1 MTLHLAPHAAA
12 TAVLTLSAAAPAAQ
26 AAHHAAHHGALHF
39 FAHLGLVGLF
49 LVAIVNSTF
58 VPLPIPGIAD
68 ILVIIYAAAH
78 TNPILLVAIAT
89 LGSAIGGF
97 VSHAAGAAGGMAF
110 LKKHVSERTLGRIT
124 SWMERHPII
133 SVALPAILPPPMPL
147 WPFILAAGAVHM
159 SRKEFMWS
167 FTISR
172 FLRHVIAVWLGIRYG
187 HDVLR
192 MWAHFNDRWA
202 NTILIAV
209 WVIIGLSLAF
219 AVYKLYTASREFRSK
234 PETTPTH

>member
-1 MTLHLAPHAAA
+1 MSPFLSPHTAAA
-12 TAVLTLSAAAPAAQ
+12 AILALPAAAPAAQ

-39 FAHLGLVGLF
+39 FSRLGLIGLF
-49 LVAIVNSTF
+49 LVSIVNSTF

-78 TNPILLVAIAT
+78 TNPILLVVIAT

-110 LKKHVSERTLGRIT
+110 LQKHISQRTIGRIT
-124 SWMERHPII
+124 AWMERHPII
-133 SVALPAILPPPMPL
+133 AVALPAILPPPMPL

-172 FLRHVIAVWLGIRYG
+172 FLRHIIAAWLGVRYG

-192 MWAHFNDRWA
+192 IWAHFNDRWA

-209 WVIIGLSLAF
+209 WTIILLSLAF
-219 AVYKLYTASREFRSK
+219 ALWKLYRTSREFRPKSH
-234 PETTPTH
+234 PSTPH

>member
-1 MTLHLAPHAAA
+1 
-12 TAVLTLSAAAPAAQ
+12 
-26 AAHHAAHHGALHF
+26 AHEAAHHGALHF
-39 FAHLGLVGLF
+39 FSHLGLVGLF

-68 ILVIIYAAAH
+68 ILVIIYAAAP
-78 TNPILLVAIAT
+78 TNPILVVAIAT
-89 LGSAIGGF
+89 LGSGIGGYL
-97 VSHAAGAAGGMAF
+97 SHAAGQAGGMAF
-110 LKKHVSERTLGRIT
+110 LQKHISKRTLDRIT

-133 SVALPAILPPPMPL
+133 AVALPAILPPPMPL

-159 SRKEFMWS
+159 ARKEFMWA
-167 FTISR
+167 FTTSR
-172 FLRHVIAVWLGIRYG
+172 FLRHCIACWLGIHYG

-219 AVYKLYTASREFRSK
+219 AVWKLYRTSREFRTKSHH
-234 PETTPTH
+234 PTTT